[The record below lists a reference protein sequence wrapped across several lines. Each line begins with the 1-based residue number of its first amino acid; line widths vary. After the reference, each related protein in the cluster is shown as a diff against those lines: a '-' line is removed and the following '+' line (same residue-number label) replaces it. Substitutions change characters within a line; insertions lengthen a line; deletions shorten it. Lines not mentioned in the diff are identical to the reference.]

1 MQFPN
6 KIKFD
11 IRTKFK
17 YSSLIDEQVFR
28 AKFVLPIVCTTVAVV
43 LREDVYR
50 KIGWSTTLSK
60 LINRSSTGSQWCI

>member
-17 YSSLIDEQVFR
+17 HSSLIDEQVFR
-28 AKFVLPIVCTTVAVV
+28 AKFVLPIVCTTVAVTERLV
-43 LREDVYR
+43 GLQHF
-50 KIGWSTTLSK
+50 L
-60 LINRSSTGSQWCI
+60 N